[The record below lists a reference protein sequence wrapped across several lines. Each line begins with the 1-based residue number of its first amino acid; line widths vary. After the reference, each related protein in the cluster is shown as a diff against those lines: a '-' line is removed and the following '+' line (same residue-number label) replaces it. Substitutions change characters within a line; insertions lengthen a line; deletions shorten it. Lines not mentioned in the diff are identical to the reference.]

1 MTPTLLETIDRVH
14 AAAADCAGR
23 GVLNHRVKNPAF
35 ARLSFAI
42 SQFETYLKTTDTLE
56 NWAHQIGY
64 LKLFRLKYAT
74 TILSAGE
81 LTQLNRFRGAPDAL
95 SGLLASSDSTVVTLF
110 QAVDSAFKQLQTDS
124 PNPLL
129 LQLEQILK
137 NREASSSR
145 PPNAAKTTIAIL
157 CEWTD
162 LAAPTKTLI
171 SKMGIFHNTRLLVVK
186 PSYLKR
192 PVFFDE
198 IIVFGSWRWI
208 ERKGHS
214 FVFRS
219 PRSPSVVNFCFDS
232 IPAYKPKFYE
242 LVGSPHQFIAASVS
256 RPRASHT
263 GFSGTNDDPCFDPYS
278 NTEETDVFSSLD
290 DMLPVI
296 DLDKASKRIGG
307 LLLDN
312 SVETVEAKLV
322 ELSGNH
328 AVWLCEDGLVYQMK
342 LSSTAK
348 EATCQKV
355 NHVPAGSVE
364 PGSVLIFSTAGGG
377 DMIVEEANLIL
388 GDRAH
393 ALREAQIGWK
403 QKLAEKMSVV
413 GAEHLSQTLKASGI
427 ASASVNNL
435 RNWAS
440 PTTIAPADR
449 DHFIAVLN
457 LCGLGFDVE
466 QITTATDLIR
476 RAHRIAGF
484 RLSKKLL
491 RMIQGQPLTD
501 LAISGFQ
508 VFGGNETITSEK
520 TAFTVESISAGTRRV
535 DGSVVNKPFPLDED
549 LWR

>member
-1 MTPTLLETIDRVH
+1 MTATLIESIDRVH
-14 AAAADCAGR
+14 AAAADCAAR
-23 GVLNHRVKNPAF
+23 GVINHRVKNQPF
-35 ARLSFAI
+35 ASLSIAI
-42 SQFETYLKTTDTLE
+42 SRFETYLKTTDTLE
-56 NWAHQIGY
+56 NWAPQIGY
-64 LKLFRLKYAT
+64 FKLFRLKYAT

-81 LTQLNRFRGAPDAL
+81 LTQLNRFRGAPDVL
-95 SGLLASSDSTVVTLF
+95 QGLLASSDSTVVTLF
-110 QAVDSAFKQLQTDS
+110 QAVDSAFKQLQTVS

-129 LQLEQILK
+129 LKLEQILK
-137 NREASSSR
+137 NREASFSR
-145 PPNAAKTTIAIL
+145 PPNAAKATIAIL

-171 SKMGIFHNTRLLVVK
+171 SKIGIFDNTRLIVVK

-192 PVFFDE
+192 SMFFDE

-219 PRSPSVVNFCFDS
+219 PRSPSVINFCFDS
-232 IPAYKPKFYE
+232 IPDYKPKFYE

-256 RPRASHT
+256 RPRTSHN
-263 GFSGTNDDPCFDPYS
+263 GFSATYDDPCFDPCS
-278 NTEETDVFSSLD
+278 DTEETDALSSLD

-296 DLDKASKRIGG
+296 DLDKASKRVGG

-322 ELSGNH
+322 VLSGNH

-342 LSSTAK
+342 LSATAN

-355 NHVPAGSVE
+355 NHVPADSVE
-364 PGSVLIFSTAGGG
+364 HGSVLIFSTAGGG

-388 GDRAH
+388 GDRAQG
-393 ALREAQIGWK
+393 LREAQIGWK
-403 QKLAEKMSVV
+403 QKLAEKMGIV
-413 GAEHLSQTLKASGI
+413 GAERLSQTLKGSGVT
-427 ASASVNNL
+427 SASVNNL

-449 DHFIAVLN
+449 EHFIAVLV
-457 LCGLGFDVE
+457 LCGLEFDVE
-466 QITTATDLIR
+466 QITAATDLLR
-476 RAHRIAGF
+476 KAHRIAGF

-491 RMIQGQPLTD
+491 QMIQGQPLTD
-501 LAISGFQ
+501 LAINGFQ

-535 DGSVVNKPFPLDED
+535 DGSVLNKPFPLDED